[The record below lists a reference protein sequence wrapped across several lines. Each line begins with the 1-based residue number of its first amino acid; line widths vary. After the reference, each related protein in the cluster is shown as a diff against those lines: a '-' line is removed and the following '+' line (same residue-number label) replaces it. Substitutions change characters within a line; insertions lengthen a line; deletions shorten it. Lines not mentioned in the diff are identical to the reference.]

1 MEIHIKYTGIEPG
14 TELKEYIQKRL
25 KFLDKIVPQTEL
37 WQKGP
42 REAVHTWVEIG
53 KVTRHH
59 QRGLIWYAECQLKM
73 PGKQS
78 IRATSTN
85 YDLGA
90 ALDEVKE
97 DLSRLLKKER
107 EKWLAIT
114 KRGHRKRE

>member
-1 MEIHIKYTGIEPG
+1 MELHLKYTNLEPSPETKTFIRDKLGFLAKLPLPAGKEVHAWIEIAK
-14 TELKEYIQKRL
+14 T
-25 KFLDKIVPQTEL
+25 
-37 WQKGP
+37 
-42 REAVHTWVEIG
+42 
-53 KVTRHH
+53 TRHH
-59 QRGLIWYAECQLKM
+59 QRGLVWYAECQLKM